1 MKAMKIDQA
10 AKRIEVKVVNLLSA
24 LGLTDADVK
33 GIYAI
38 ASANPYNNI
47 EVLGNNKDVISRT
60 KMQVFR
66 NFYGK
71 EIAESDDFRELLTAI
86 LVQKAIEESI
96 DEYGVYFI
104 QKKTEGETAL
114 ADYAVFFD
122 FWIAYS
128 YDIDGDSGKITAD
141 TADDEII
148 IKKIIPDLWCYGLM
162 DEAEECNEI
171 IDFLHGINQ

>member
-1 MKAMKIDQA
+1 MKAMRIEEA
-10 AKRIEVKVVNLLSA
+10 GKRIEAKVADLLSA
-24 LGLTDADVK
+24 LGLTEADVK

-38 ASANPYNNI
+38 ASANPYDNLKALENNEI
-47 EVLGNNKDVISRT
+47 IISRT

-86 LVQKAIEESI
+86 LVQKAIEEAI

-104 QKKTEGETAL
+104 QNKTEGETAL

-128 YDIDGDSGKITAD
+128 YDIEGDSGKITAD
-141 TADDEII
+141 TPDDDII
-148 IKKIIPDLWCYGLM
+148 IKKIIPDLWCYGLV
-162 DEAEECNEI
+162 DEKEYREGI
-171 IDFLHGINQ
+171 IDFLKS